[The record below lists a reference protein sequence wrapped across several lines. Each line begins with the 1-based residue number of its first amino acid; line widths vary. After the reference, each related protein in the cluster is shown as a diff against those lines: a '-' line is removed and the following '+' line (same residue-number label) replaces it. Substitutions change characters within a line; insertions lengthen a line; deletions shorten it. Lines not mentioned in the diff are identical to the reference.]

1 MNALI
6 DERNSYLASEDE
18 ETQKKAQDI
27 LLRTGTTYKN
37 GNELMSVNIQYD
49 PVSKWGIVGFVSEKE
64 NKDSI
69 SGIRGAVFLAI
80 LIGILAS
87 IALGA
92 FFARDIMKEIAKI
105 SKAVES
111 VAKNDFT
118 HQIPVKR
125 TDELGV
131 LEYNFNGM
139 VKQVSQAISAVSKKA
154 EQIVSSSDEIN
165 GIALDTRHTMSEVNE
180 AIVGV
185 AQGAERQAES
195 TNDASSQAIAL
206 SKSLDATSEYVD
218 VVGKKA
224 AEATQVSSEGLKC
237 VDDLIIKSRMTAE
250 NAKMSL
256 SGMDEMI
263 ESINKIFYIS
273 DAIADI
279 TSQTNLLSL
288 NASIEAARAG
298 EMGKGFSVVADEIR
312 KLADESKNSTDEI
325 KVIIAEITEKSKLVE
340 QTMKESENLQN
351 DQQEAITRT
360 EQIFHD
366 IIQVID
372 ELGNGM
378 QRINDLNLTMVENKN
393 LVIDKMDAINAVT
406 EESVHS
412 TVKVNDSTEQVNVT
426 MENITEHSLKLQTIA
441 RELTELVESFKI
453 LP

>member
-1 MNALI
+1 M
-6 DERNSYLASEDE
+6 
-18 ETQKKAQDI
+18 
-27 LLRTGTTYKN
+27 
-37 GNELMSVNIQYD
+37 
-49 PVSKWGIVGFVSEKE
+49 
-64 NKDSI
+64 
-69 SGIRGAVFLAI
+69 
-80 LIGILAS
+80 
-87 IALGA
+87 
-92 FFARDIMKEIAKI
+92 
-105 SKAVES
+105 
-111 VAKNDFT
+111 
-118 HQIPVKR
+118 
-125 TDELGV
+125 
-131 LEYNFNGM
+131 
-139 VKQVSQAISAVSKKA
+139 
-154 EQIVSSSDEIN
+154 
-165 GIALDTRHTMSEVNE
+165 
-180 AIVGV
+180 